1 MTERENQFDAFD
13 EAAGE
18 AKEQVGEDRLETI
31 SRLAHRQVEL
41 EKELEDLAEQQK
53 RVKKELIRVAQV
65 DLPEAMDE
73 VGMAQ
78 LRLADGFEVDIQEGV
93 DASINKANAGEA
105 HAWLEEHGFGDLIKR
120 EVKANLGRENQ
131 DLARALKTFLEQE
144 GVPYDEKE
152 AVHPQTLKRFV
163 REQLEKGVDIPED
176 LFGVFNYRKAQITPA
191 G

>member
-1 MTERENQFDAFD
+1 MAERENQFDAFD

-18 AKEQVGEDRLETI
+18 AKDQVGGDRLETI

-41 EKELEDLAEQQK
+41 EKELEDLAEKQK
-53 RVKKELIRVAQV
+53 AIKKELTRVAQV

-78 LRLADGFEVDIQEGV
+78 LRLSDGFEVDIQEGV
-93 DASINKANAGEA
+93 DASITKLNAGEA

-120 EVKANLGRENQ
+120 EVKANLPRERPE
-131 DLARALKTFLEQE
+131 LVGAFRKFLEQE
-144 GVPYDEKE
+144 GVPFDEKE

-176 LFGVFNYRKAQITPA
+176 LFGVFNYRKAKITPA